1 MKIKDYNQMMRYLTS
16 TGEFTRNRGVPKQ
29 QGMKNKFIEHRQKL
43 GDVIRNQKDNKV
55 TVMNRV
61 KEKVREEDI
70 SERIARM
77 HHIYDGGPKPKHM
90 DNPTIKTT
98 EEMQKIKPIKQP
110 KKAATATPLK
120 IDFSGIDANIR
131 AFEEVEKPASIA
143 PKTVKKKSEGLAYL
157 LNIDE

>member
-1 MKIKDYNQMMRYLTS
+1 MKEKDYNQMMRYLTS
-16 TGEFTRNRGVPKQ
+16 TGEFSRNRGVSKL

-43 GDVIRNQKDNKV
+43 GDVIKNQKDNKV

-90 DNPTIKTT
+90 DNQTIKTA
-98 EEMQKIKPIKQP
+98 EEMQKTKPFKQP
-110 KKAATATPLK
+110 KKVATAPLK

-131 AFEEVEKPASIA
+131 ALEEVEKPASIT

-157 LNIDE
+157 LGVDE

>member
-16 TGEFTRNRGVPKQ
+16 TGEFSRNRGVPKQ

-43 GDVIRNQKDNKV
+43 GDVINNQKDNKV
-55 TVMNRV
+55 VVMNRV

-77 HHIYDGGPKPKHM
+77 HHIYDGGPRPKHM
-90 DNPTIKTT
+90 DNPTIKAA
-98 EEMQKIKPIKQP
+98 EDMKKIKPFKQP
-110 KKAATATPLK
+110 IKDVKPVD
-120 IDFSGIDANIR
+120 IDVTGIDANLRVLEDI
-131 AFEEVEKPASIA
+131 ETPTPTA

-157 LNIDE
+157 LGIDE

>member
-1 MKIKDYNQMMRYLTS
+1 MMRYLTS
-16 TGEFTRNRGVPKQ
+16 TGEFSRNRGVSKL

-43 GDVIRNQKDNKV
+43 GDVIKNQKDNKV

-90 DNPTIKTT
+90 DNPTIKTA
-98 EEMQKIKPIKQP
+98 EEMQKTKPFKQP

-131 AFEEVEKPASIA
+131 AFEEVEKPASIT

>member
-16 TGEFTRNRGVPKQ
+16 TGEFSRNRGVPKQ

-43 GDVIRNQKDNKV
+43 GDVINNQKDNKV
-55 TVMNRV
+55 VVMNRV

-77 HHIYDGGPKPKHM
+77 HHIYDGGPRPKHM
-90 DNPTIKTT
+90 DNPKIKAA
-98 EEMQKIKPIKQP
+98 EDMKKIKPFKQP
-110 KKAATATPLK
+110 IKDVKPVD
-120 IDFSGIDANIR
+120 IDVTGIDANLRVLEDIQT
-131 AFEEVEKPASIA
+131 PTPTA

-157 LNIDE
+157 LGIDE